1 MVAVSMMVSMQC
13 GLQHSSSMH
22 IFSHLSTASR
32 RPQMFGDETEEH
44 LSCWLLDASPVL
56 RRVHS
61 QPVSSSEVD
70 AVCSALASKL
80 LPHGGVRTRT
90 TQSVCTLSTESF
102 GDSRPLIPP
111 SAAKASVNKLE
122 SSASGHPCSGF
133 WDFTVGEWAPH
144 HRAEHSSPALP
155 ASRIESETR
164 ETVSTLTEQLEARTW
179 TMLRINA
186 GLFLEVPTTRQQKDV
201 NSLIEIRA
209 RVSPCTDCPEHLQE
223 ATRNDP
229 ARFGSGPELQRRIS
243 CAQNKVNDSP
253 NKPPFN
259 CHQPGA

>member
-1 MVAVSMMVSMQC
+1 MQC
-13 GLQHSSSMH
+13 GLQHSSSMQ

-32 RPQMFGDETEEH
+32 RPQTFGHETEEH
-44 LSCWLLDASPVL
+44 LSCLLLDASPVL

-61 QPVSSSEVD
+61 QPVSSSEVG

-80 LPHGGVRTRT
+80 LPHGGVRTTT
-90 TQSVCTLSTESF
+90 TQSVWTLTTESS
-102 GDSRPLIPP
+102 GDSRPLTPP
-111 SAAKASVNKLE
+111 SAPKASANKLE

-144 HRAEHSSPALP
+144 HRAEHSSPASP
-155 ASRIESETR
+155 ATGIGSETR
-164 ETVSTLTEQLEARTW
+164 ETDNTLTEQLEARTW

-201 NSLIEIRA
+201 NSLIQIRA
-209 RVSPCTDCPEHLQE
+209 RVSPCTDCPECSPE
-223 ATRNDP
+223 AIRNDP
-229 ARFGSGPELQRRIS
+229 PRFGSGPELQQQIS

-253 NKPPFN
+253 NKPAFN